1 MLVAGFPAG
10 AFAANCYIVAPAP
23 GEQCVIIDP
32 GQDAEAG
39 IEEVIA
45 GHRLRPAAVLLT
57 HGHIDHVWS
66 VAPVCGAKGIP
77 AYIHPDDRVLL
88 SDPARGFP
96 LGVGQQLFG
105 GLEFT
110 EPDDVR
116 ELADGM
122 TLSLAGVEVVVDH
135 APGHTE
141 GSVTFRLP
149 GQSDTAHAG
158 TGGPGRAAPGGAG
171 SPGRATPGGAGSPGH
186 AVPGGAGSP
195 GHAANGGGIL
205 FSGDLLFAGSIGR
218 TDLPGGDYPTILR
231 SLARVCLSLPDDT
244 VVLSGHGPETTIG
257 AERRTN
263 PFLTGL
269 NPESA
274 PRRGL

>member
-1 MLVAGFPAG
+1 MLVAGFAAG

-23 GEQCVIIDP
+23 GEECVIIDP
-32 GQDAEAG
+32 GQDAQPG
-39 IEEVIA
+39 IEEVLA
-45 GHRLRPAAVLLT
+45 EHRLRPAAVLLT
-57 HGHIDHVWS
+57 HGHIDHIWS

-77 AYIHPDDRVLL
+77 AYIHPDDRALL
-88 SDPARGFP
+88 SDPAKGFP
-96 LGVGQQLFG
+96 LGAGQQLFG

-110 EPDDVR
+110 EPDDVK

-122 TLSLAGVEVVVDH
+122 TLSLVGLEIVVNH

-141 GSVTFRLP
+141 GSVAFRMPLDP
-149 GQSDTAHAG
+149 PNSAQGQSK
-158 TGGPGRAAPGGAG
+158 TGAAE
-171 SPGRATPGGAGSPGH
+171 TPGEAEGASAAEGSSAAEAPR
-186 AVPGGAGSP
+186 APAGDP
-195 GHAANGGGIL
+195 GGIL

-231 SLARVCLSLPDDT
+231 SLARVCLTLPDET
-244 VVLSGHGPETTIG
+244 VVLSGHGPQTTIG

-269 NPESA
+269 TPQSG

>member
-1 MLVAGFPAG
+1 VLVAGFPAG

-23 GEQCVIIDP
+23 GEECVIIDP
-32 GQDAEAG
+32 GQDAQPG
-39 IEEVIA
+39 IDEVLA
-45 GHRLRPAAVLLT
+45 EHRLRPAAVLLT
-57 HGHIDHVWS
+57 HGHIDHIWS

-77 AYIHPDDRVLL
+77 AYIHPDDRALL
-88 SDPARGFP
+88 SDPAKGLP
-96 LGVGQQLFG
+96 LGAGQQLFG

-110 EPDDVR
+110 EPDDVK

-122 TLSLAGVEVVVDH
+122 TLSLVGLEIVVNH

-141 GSVTFRLP
+141 GSVAFRVPLDP
-149 GQSDTAHAG
+149 PNSAQGQSK
-158 TGGPGRAAPGGAG
+158 TGAAETPGAPGAPDAPAG
-171 SPGRATPGGAGSPGH
+171 DA
-186 AVPGGAGSP
+186 
-195 GHAANGGGIL
+195 GGIL

-231 SLARVCLSLPDDT
+231 SLARVCLTLPDDT
-244 VVLSGHGPETTIG
+244 VVLSGHGPQTTIG

-269 NPESA
+269 TPQSG

>member
-10 AFAANCYIVAPAP
+10 AFAANCYVVASAP
-23 GEQCVIIDP
+23 GAECVIIDP
-32 GQDAEAG
+32 GQDAEGG
-39 IEEVIA
+39 INDLLSE
-45 GHRLRPAAVLLT
+45 HRLKPAAVLLT

-77 AYIHPDDRVLL
+77 AYIHPEDRVLL
-88 SDPARGFP
+88 SDPAKGFP
-96 LGVGQQLFG
+96 LGTGQQLFG

-110 EPDDVR
+110 EPDDVK

-122 TLSLAGVEVVVDH
+122 TLSLVGLEIVVDH

-141 GSVTFRLP
+141 GSVTFRVPLDP
-149 GQSDTAHAG
+149 PITAQG
-158 TGGPGRAAPGGAG
+158 NSKTE
-171 SPGRATPGGAGSPGH
+171 
-186 AVPGGAGSP
+186 
-195 GHAANGGGIL
+195 GGIL

-231 SLARVCLSLPDDT
+231 SLARVCLTLPDQT
-244 VVLSGHGPETTIG
+244 VVLSGHGPQTTIG
-257 AERRTN
+257 TERRTN

-269 NPESA
+269 NPDSG
-274 PRRGL
+274 PSRGL